1 MIDPHIIFGSEE
13 TKQKSTSGKHHPF
26 LVKAKAVSIATQVAD
41 TVRKAIL
48 SGQFKPGE
56 RLVERRLAESIGVSL
71 ASVRDALQQLDHEG
85 IVIRLPNTGTF
96 VTELS
101 SKKLADM
108 IDVRLL
114 LEPPTMIAASRKM
127 TEDHVDELRN
137 LADQIDRVARNN
149 EFYQLFVTDFAFH
162 QRVWQISGNETLEK
176 LLKQLCTP
184 AFAFLMIVNSV
195 KRHDLA
201 NRVTSHHVVVDALSS
216 GDERRI
222 EACMREHIL
231 TSKLALADLA

>member
-1 MIDPHIIFGSEE
+1 MIDPQVIFATSDTRQG
-13 TKQKSTSGKHHPF
+13 STSRDRHPF

-71 ASVRDALQQLDHEG
+71 ASVRDALQQLDREG
-85 IVIRLPNTGTF
+85 IVSRLPNTGTF

-101 SKKLADM
+101 SKRLSDM
-108 IDVRLL
+108 IDARLL
-114 LEPPTMIAASRKM
+114 LEPPAMIAASRNM
-127 TEDHVDELRN
+127 TQDQVVELRH
-137 LADQIDRVARNN
+137 LADEIEQVARSND
-149 EFYQLFVTDFAFH
+149 FYQLFVTDFAFH

-176 LLKQLCTP
+176 LLTQVCTP

-195 KRHDLA
+195 KHHDLA
-201 NRVTSHHVVVDALSS
+201 NRVTSHQVVVDALSS
-216 GDERRI
+216 GDERQI
-222 EACMREHIL
+222 DACVRAHIL
-231 TSKLALADLA
+231 TSKLALIELA